1 MNKFILSNEPFIM
14 KTSRLLLNTRNV
26 ISKPINKTKN
36 NEENTQSKDN
46 DIKNSKDNDIKNNNV
61 EEVDVRKEYEAEF
74 EPSLDYNIDKY
85 KDE

>member
-26 ISKPINKTKN
+26 IAKPINKTKD
-36 NEENTQSKDN
+36 NEENTKSKDN
-46 DIKNSKDNDIKNNNV
+46 DIKKNNDV
-61 EEVDVRKEYEAEF
+61 KEVDVRKEYEAEF